1 MFELTVCTKEGR
13 ELRRYELTGA
23 RPIRIGRGVDCDIQI
38 GVPEVSRRH
47 AQIELVD
54 DDEWVIKDLNSTH
67 GVLVKGERVREVTI
81 RAGMEI
87 TIGPA
92 ILRFEDAAAR
102 IGAEINEMLDGAD
115 SADLSGSHAG
125 IEPHAD
131 TAEAPE
137 ATPVSEAPK
146 GPVKPPKKG
155 LLGLLGRKKKG

>member
-13 ELRRYELTGA
+13 ELRRYELTGV

-54 DDEWVIKDLNSTH
+54 EDEWVIKDLNSTH

-115 SADLSGSHAG
+115 SADLSGSHTG

-137 ATPVSEAPK
+137 AAAPPK
-146 GPVKPPKKG
+146 DPDKPLKKG
-155 LLGLLGRKKKG
+155 LLGMLGRRKKG